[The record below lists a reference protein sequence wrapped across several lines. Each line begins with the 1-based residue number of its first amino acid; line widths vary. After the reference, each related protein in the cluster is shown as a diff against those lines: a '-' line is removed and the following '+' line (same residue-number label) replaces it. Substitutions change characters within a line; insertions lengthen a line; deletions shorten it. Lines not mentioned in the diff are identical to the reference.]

1 MKKSYALKS
10 MLLALF
16 VGMGSMLGWAQ
27 DSNKLSVTTQMFL
40 SELNGDLSLDRD
52 TKAERQFSLI
62 PVDESWQRRHHGKND
77 GRLYAAPDTIDG
89 KAYIAAYLRLND
101 AASVSEVEALGVVIQ
116 EEFANGLYTSLI
128 PVDKINDV
136 AGVSNVKRINVSP
149 LKKTFTKTA
158 REKTNTDD
166 VLTLSTDAISAGLKQ
181 KYDGTGVVLG
191 IIDTGIDFNHIAF
204 KDASGNSR
212 IKQAYVYNGSSAKTY
227 TGSTITSTLT
237 DDNTGDHGT
246 HTSTTA
252 GGSSVKVSGTTVTV
266 TEDNANATYGCMA
279 PGADL
284 YLAGIKN
291 LSSTYLDNAV
301 KNMCT
306 YADGQ
311 GKPLVVS
318 NSWGSQFGPHDGTGD
333 EADVYNSLFGDSHPN
348 RVALFAASNDGGKS
362 KDGEGGGYH
371 LTGSASSSSPL
382 RSILRSASYTNTD
395 AGYYYYG
402 IMANAWCRSTSVSS
416 MTCKIYVLDSSTGA
430 VKTTVTVSPSTSG
443 SSVSGLSS
451 YYSGTLYA
459 YKDYVTSNK
468 TQIMLYTSGLTSKS
482 TSTTTKNGATYY
494 KSNYTL
500 AVEFA
505 PSSGTAVIDA
515 WGGSYGYFTNHLT
528 TSGYTWT
535 AGTDDGCYSD
545 EATISNAISIG
556 AYVSANTWKDYNGT
570 SHSMAD
576 EYTMGDIAYFS
587 SWGTAAKN
595 PAGVMIPWIS
605 APGARLAAGVNHN
618 HTASVDDYSY
628 YDAYKEDLV
637 VNSTINPY
645 AMMEGTSMA
654 TPTAAGIVALWMQAS
669 LDANAQHKNLTVN
682 DVKTIMKETAITD
695 SYTTTGANKDHFGN
709 GKIDALAGI
718 KYILGATSD
727 PSISVD
733 QNEVAF
739 EECYATKQ
747 YTKTVTV
754 SGANLEGNIT
764 VSKSGSNVFSV
775 DKTSITQSNGTASAT
790 LTITYAP
797 TSAGTQ
803 TGTITLKSTNA
814 ETVTISLTGTAEAAT
829 PTIVADKE
837 SLEFTALL
845 SKDATQT
852 VQVSGRF
859 LSGNVTA
866 TLTDPSGVFAVDKSS
881 LEVTEDGVE
890 LTVTFNASE
899 EGSYTGTLLLA
910 SAGAASVS
918 IALSATAKD
927 GGTASDNYLNIAK
940 YQTIDEAGWRTAL
953 VNNLYK
959 YTRDEDNE
967 VAWLTMPLYGAM
979 VGAKY
984 LANSSTFGSGQP
996 QKWIETSISSTSNAY
1011 TGTTWSA
1018 TDVHQGSSEYFT
1030 SATARALGNNSSS
1043 NTTAYTTTFYVTNA
1057 TGVKLLGMGRSG
1069 TTNYPAHLYVYECS
1083 TNADGSLNPSSTAA
1097 KSATSTS
1104 TSTTT
1109 PFNIAVTDLD
1119 ASKVYKVVAGQY
1131 RGYMYEIAFQTP
1143 IEVDKTSQLTVEP
1156 TELAFETPLGVEQV
1170 KQFTVKGK
1178 YLTSPV
1184 TIECD
1189 NEAFQLD
1196 AEEITAANA
1205 NAGATVSVSFN
1216 PEEMGEQTGTLT
1228 LSSEGAEPITVSLT
1242 ATPLQPT
1249 LSAEPTSIAFN
1260 TIEAGQTTTATFTVK
1275 GTNLSSAV
1283 QASLTDDNGV
1293 FLLSEDDATLS
1304 LDEVAQGKTVTLTFA
1319 PSAAGTYTG
1328 SIELT
1333 STYAEPVTIT
1343 LSGTATAPVPTITAS
1358 ETSLAFSGSTDT
1370 DITKTFTVSGRALS
1384 EDIAVSL
1391 TDPKHV
1397 FAVSTQSVSAT
1408 SEGTTV
1414 TVTFNSDEE
1423 GDFTGYITLSSE
1435 GAADV
1440 VVALTASAM
1449 NGGTASDNYLNIA
1462 KYQTIDE
1469 AGWNT
1474 SYVDNLYKYT
1484 EYEDDEVAWLTMPVY
1499 GAYSASRYSNY
1510 KWIKYEGTYRVG
1522 TTWTNSNTAET
1533 PYLGSDAYY
1542 TSATANAYGR
1552 TNSTNTTEQYMT
1564 FYVTNTTGI
1573 KLNGKNTK
1581 NVSSAY
1587 PTTIKVYEC
1596 TVNEDGTLTEST
1608 TLANSATNGTASADL
1623 DMSVTGL
1630 DASKVYKVRCGVYRS
1645 YLYEIAFQTP
1655 LKKKVVG
1662 DINRDGIVTIADV
1675 TALTNIILGKV
1686 TRENDSEQYD
1696 FDAADVNGDG
1706 QTTIADVTALVN
1718 IILGK

>member
-1 MKKSYALKS
+1 MMKRL
-10 MLLALF
+10 LLALF
-16 VGMGSMLGWAQ
+16 IGSVAASGLAQ
-27 DSNKLSVTTQMFL
+27 DDNSSKFSVTTQMFL
-40 SELNGDLSLDRD
+40 DEMAGNITVERE
-52 TKAERQFSLI
+52 TKKEKQLGLKPI
-62 PVDESWQRRHHGKND
+62 DESWQRRHSKND

-89 KAYIAAYLRLND
+89 KAYIAAYLRLAD
-101 AASVSEVEALGVVIQ
+101 ASAVSEVEALGVVLQ
-116 EEFANGLYTSLI
+116 EEFNNGLWTSLI
-128 PVDKINDV
+128 PVDKINEV
-136 AGVSNVKRINVSP
+136 SGISNVRRINVSP
-149 LKKTFTKTA
+149 LKNAFTKTA

-166 VLTLSTDAISAGLKQ
+166 ALTLSTDAISAGLKQ

-191 IIDTGIDFNHIAF
+191 IIDAGIDFNHIAF

-212 IKQAYVYNGSSAKTY
+212 IKQAYVYNGSKATTY
-227 TGSTITSTLT
+227 TGSQITSSLT

-252 GGSSVKVSGTTVTV
+252 GGSSVKVSGSTVTV
-266 TEDNANATYGCMA
+266 TDDHANATYGGMA

-284 YLAGIKN
+284 YLAGIN
-291 LSSTYLDNAV
+291 GLSSTYLDNAV

-362 KDGEGGGYH
+362 KDNEGGGYH
-371 LTGSASSSSPL
+371 LTGTASSSSPL
-382 RSILRSASYTNTD
+382 RSILRAASYSNTD

-402 IMANAWCRSTSVSS
+402 VIANAWCRSTSVSS

-430 VKTTVTVSPSTSG
+430 VKTTVTVNPSANGTT
-443 SSVSGLSS
+443 VSGLSS
-451 YYSGTLYA
+451 YYTGTLYA
-459 YKDYVTSNK
+459 YKDYVSSNK
-468 TQIMLYTSGLTSKS
+468 TQILLYASGLTSKS
-482 TSTTTKNGATYY
+482 TSTTTQNGSTYY
-494 KSNYTL
+494 KSKYTL

-576 EYTMGDIAYFS
+576 EYTIGDIAGFS

-595 PAGVMIPWIS
+595 PVGVMIPWIS

-637 VNSTINPY
+637 VNSTTNPY

-754 SGANLEGNIT
+754 SGANLEGDIT

-775 DKTSITQSNGTASAT
+775 DKTSITQSNGMASAT

-797 TSAGTQ
+797 TSAGTH
-803 TGTITLKSTNA
+803 TGTITLTSTNA

-837 SLEFTALL
+837 GLEFAALL
-845 SKDATQT
+845 EKDATQT
-852 VQVSGRF
+852 VNVSSRF
-859 LSGNVTA
+859 LTGDITA
-866 TLTDPSGVFAVDKSS
+866 TLTDAAGVFSLDRTS
-881 LEVTEDGVE
+881 LEATEDGVE

-899 EGSYTGTLLLA
+899 EGTYTGTLLLA
-910 SAGAASVS
+910 SAGAANVS
-918 IALSATAKD
+918 ITLSATAKE
-927 GGTASDNYLNIAK
+927 GGTASDAFLNIAK
-940 YQTIDEAGWRTAL
+940 YETIDEAGWNKTY
-953 VNNLYK
+953 VNSLYQ
-959 YTRDEDNE
+959 YTRYEDDE
-967 VAWLTMPLYGAM
+967 VAWLTLPLYGAWSSVYYSPYAQKWIASSM
-979 VGAKY
+979 GTSNTYAGVDWTANDVFPGSAKY
-984 LANSSTFGSGQP
+984 FTGTSGNGRARAIGYNNSST
-996 QKWIETSISSTSNAY
+996 
-1011 TGTTWSA
+1011 
-1018 TDVHQGSSEYFT
+1018 TDVKAVS
-1030 SATARALGNNSSS
+1030 
-1043 NTTAYTTTFYVTNA
+1043 FYVTNTSA
-1057 TGVKLLGMGRSG
+1057 VKASGLGRSG
-1069 TTNYPAHLYVYECS
+1069 VSSSYPAALKAYEC
-1083 TNADGSLNPSSTAA
+1083 TVNADGSLTAATTAA

-1104 TSTTT
+1104 TSTT
-1109 PFNIAVTDLD
+1109 PFVISVDGLD
-1119 ASKVYKVVAGQY
+1119 AAKVYKVEASIY

-1143 IEVDKTSQLTVEP
+1143 IEVDKTPQLAVEP
-1156 TELAFETPLGVEQV
+1156 TELTFETPLGVEQV
-1170 KQFTVKGK
+1170 KQFAVKGK
-1178 YLTSPV
+1178 YLTNPV

-1196 AEEITAANA
+1196 AEGITAAKA
-1205 NAGATVSVSFN
+1205 NAGATISVSFN
-1216 PEEMGEQTGTLT
+1216 PKEKGEQTGILT
-1228 LSSEGAEPITVSLT
+1228 LSSEGAESITVSLT

-1249 LSAEPTSIAFN
+1249 LSAEPTSVAFN
-1260 TIEAGQTTTATFTVK
+1260 TIEAGLTTTATFTVM

-1304 LDEVAQGKTVTLTFA
+1304 LDEVAQGKAVTLTFA
-1319 PSAAGTYTG
+1319 PSAAGSYAG

-1333 STYAEPVTIT
+1333 STYAEPVIIT
-1343 LSGTATAPVPTITAS
+1343 LTATATDPVPTITAS
-1358 ETSLAFSGSTDT
+1358 ESALAFSGSTDT
-1370 DITKTFTVSGRALS
+1370 DITKTFIVSGRALS
-1384 EDIAVSL
+1384 EDIAVIL
-1391 TDPKHV
+1391 TDPRHV
-1397 FAVSTQSVSAT
+1397 FAVSAQSVAAT
-1408 SEGTTV
+1408 SEGTEV
-1414 TVTFNSDEE
+1414 TVTFNSAEE
-1423 GDFTGYITLSSE
+1423 GDFTGSIKLSSE

-1469 AGWNT
+1469 AGWNKT
-1474 SYVDNLYKYT
+1474 YVNTLYKYT

-1499 GAYSASRYSNY
+1499 GAWVGTYYNSHPQ
-1510 KWIKYEGTYRVG
+1510 KWITSNVTSTNNKYAG
-1522 TTWTNSNTAET
+1522 TTWSSSAEL
-1533 PYLGSDAYY
+1533 LGSSPYFTASSGNGSPRAMGYNARLSY
-1542 TSATANAYGR
+1542 TQETV
-1552 TNSTNTTEQYMT
+1552 T
-1564 FYVTNTTGI
+1564 FYVTNTTAV
-1573 KLNGKNTK
+1573 KLLGTGQSR
-1581 NVSSAY
+1581 SSSSY
-1587 PTTIKVYEC
+1587 PATLKVYEC
-1596 TVNEDGTLTEST
+1596 TVSDEGVPAAST
-1608 TLANSATNGTASADL
+1608 TAVKSAANSATSGTFVLTATDL
-1623 DMSVTGL
+1623 D
-1630 DASKVYKVRCGVYRS
+1630 AAKVYKVEAATYRS
-1645 YLYEIAFQTP
+1645 YICEIAFQTP
-1655 LKKKVVG
+1655 LKKKLIG
-1662 DINRDGIVTIADV
+1662 DVNRDGTITIADV
-1675 TALTNIILGKV
+1675 TAIVNIILGKE
-1686 TRENDSEQYD
+1686 TAEDNYD
-1696 FDAADVNGDG
+1696 HEAADVNRDASI
-1706 QTTIADVTALVN
+1706 TIADVTALVN